1 MGKKIFLKVI
11 EIKRTQNIKNNI
23 CLNSS
28 NEIFFKEN
36 EEKST

>member
-23 CLNSS
+23 CLNNS

-36 EEKST
+36 GEKSN